1 MKLLDRYETVQVAW
15 VSFKEPSLL
24 FEGGGIFVRRLGVM
38 ALQGEG
44 LAWRPRR
51 LVHGQA
57 LGGHQTP
64 ESAILHESW
73 IADHHC

>member
-1 MKLLDRYETVQVAW
+1 MKLLDRYDTVAEVGFDE
-15 VSFKEPSLL
+15 SSLL
-24 FEGGGIFVRRLGVM
+24 FERGGIFVRRLGVM